1 MTVDGIHPSRL
12 VGGVYTRLIQI
23 LIADMFVIPHR
34 ASEDDV
40 YEGYTI
46 PGGSFIMPNLWYA
59 SSCSS
64 FIP

>member
-1 MTVDGIHPSRL
+1 MES
-12 VGGVYTRLIQI
+12 TRPAWWVVCIRVIQI
-23 LIADMFVIPHR
+23 LITDMMIVIPHR

-46 PGGSFIMPNLWYA
+46 PGGSFIMPNLWCA
-59 SSCSS
+59 SSRSS